1 MGDHNT
7 QKVMTSNEILLAV
20 TISDLIIS
28 KGLSFNLAQK
38 PRFKKV
44 PVLARNV
51 TKGYQPPNRILISKN
66 FLEKIH
72 DQNME
77 KNLSLINKRSD
88 IVGLLF
94 LADGDTI
101 SIIPL
106 LKILVSV
113 KNLQVAV
120 VELVGCQGHL
130 SYDGGKGK
138 LYLY

>member
-77 KNLSLINKRSD
+77 KNLSLINKKSD
-88 IVGLLF
+88 IVGL
-94 LADGDTI
+94 
-101 SIIPL
+101 
-106 LKILVSV
+106 
-113 KNLQVAV
+113 
-120 VELVGCQGHL
+120 
-130 SYDGGKGK
+130 
-138 LYLY
+138 